1 MRKAMLAVVASLA
14 VFASCRTKAPEPAP
28 QPSPE
33 PSPFDYLSRNG
44 IIERFK
50 KETGFTFIDDV
61 KSVEYLQNEFE
72 DGSSIVKFTLF
83 LQERDIDSILAQ
95 KPPFS
100 SEWTS
105 SDIYKDYQNEW
116 LNLQKVRNKHYAKL
130 YPKGS
135 YALNP
140 QIEKGFISLVGS
152 LGQSSGRLKMMC
164 VNIDYASIIYYVI
177 YNAEKP

>member
-1 MRKAMLAVVASLA
+1 
-14 VFASCRTKAPEPAP
+14 
-28 QPSPE
+28 
-33 PSPFDYLSRNG
+33 LSKNG

-50 KETGFTFIDDV
+50 KETDFTFIEDV

-83 LQERDIDSILAQ
+83 LRERDVDSILAQ

-116 LNLQKVRNKHYAKL
+116 LNLQKIRSKHYTKL

-152 LGQSSGRLKMMC
+152 LGDVTGRLKMMC
-164 VNIDYASIIYYVI
+164 VNIDYYSISFYII
-177 YNAEKP
+177 NNEAQRREK